1 MTKKLLITCKNLSKT
16 FPGLDEK
23 IINKLNLNI
32 NEGDHSAIVGV
43 SGSGKSTLL
52 HLMAGL
58 EKASSGQ
65 IKILDQDIASLTQ
78 DDLGVLRNTHLGF
91 VYQFHHLLSD
101 FNAVENVAIPL
112 LIRRYSYKLAFK
124 EAEALLKK
132 IGLNKR
138 LTHKPYELSGGERQR
153 VAIARS
159 LITKPKCI
167 LADEPTGNL
176 DSKTSEEIMK
186 LFGDIHK
193 LGNTVII
200 VTHEEEV
207 AAYAHRVIR
216 LRDGLIESDT
226 NNKN

>member
-1 MTKKLLITCKNLSKT
+1 MTKKLLIACKDLSKT
-16 FPGLDEK
+16 FPGLDEE
-23 IINKLNLNI
+23 IIKKLNLNI
-32 NEGDHSAIVGV
+32 NEGDHTAIIGV

-65 IKILDQDIASLTQ
+65 IEILDQDISFLNQ
-78 DDLGVLRNTHLGF
+78 DELGVLRNKHLGF

-101 FNAVENVAIPL
+101 FNAIENVAIPL
-112 LIRRYSYKLAFK
+112 LIRRYAYKQAFK

-132 IGLNKR
+132 IGLGKR
-138 LTHKPYELSGGERQR
+138 LTHKPSELSGGERQR

-176 DSKTSEEIMK
+176 DGKTAHFVFDLLLDLAKENRST
-186 LFGDIHK
+186 LV
-193 LGNTVII
+193 L
-200 VTHEEEV
+200 VTHDIQL
-207 AAYAHRVIR
+207 ASKLKFQYK
-216 LRDGLIESDT
+216 LNQGKLKKT
-226 NNKN
+226 

>member
-16 FPGLDEK
+16 FPGLDEE

-58 EKASSGQ
+58 EKVSSGQ

-78 DDLGVLRNTHLGF
+78 DDLGVLRNAHLGF

-101 FNAVENVAIPL
+101 FNAIENVAIPL

-124 EAEALLKK
+124 EAESLLKK

-176 DSKTSEEIMK
+176 DGKTAHFVFDLLLDLTKENRST
-186 LFGDIHK
+186 LV
-193 LGNTVII
+193 L
-200 VTHEEEV
+200 VTHDNQL
-207 AAYAHRVIR
+207 ASKLKFQYKLTQGKLKKI
-216 LRDGLIESDT
+216 
-226 NNKN
+226 

>member
-65 IKILDQDIASLTQ
+65 VKILDQDIASLTQ
-78 DDLGVLRNTHLGF
+78 DDLGVLRNMHLGF

-101 FNAVENVAIPL
+101 FNAIENVAIPL

-138 LTHKPYELSGGERQR
+138 LFHKPYELSGGERQR

-176 DSKTSEEIMK
+176 DGKTAHFVFDLLLDLTKENRSTMV
-186 LFGDIHK
+186 L
-193 LGNTVII
+193 
-200 VTHEEEV
+200 VTHDNQL
-207 AAYAHRVIR
+207 ASKLKFQYKLTQGKLKKI
-216 LRDGLIESDT
+216 
-226 NNKN
+226 

>member
-1 MTKKLLITCKNLSKT
+1 MTKKLLIACKNLSKT
-16 FPGLDEK
+16 FPGLDEE
-23 IINKLNLNI
+23 IIKKLNLNI
-32 NEGDHSAIVGV
+32 NEGDHTAIIGV

-65 IKILDQDIASLTQ
+65 IEILDQDISFLNQ
-78 DDLGVLRNTHLGF
+78 DELGALRNTHLGF

-101 FNAVENVAIPL
+101 FNAIENVAIPL
-112 LIRRYSYKLAFK
+112 LIRRYAYKQAFK

-132 IGLNKR
+132 IGLGKR
-138 LTHKPYELSGGERQR
+138 LTHKPSELSGGERQR

-176 DSKTSEEIMK
+176 DGKTAHFVFDLLLDLARENRST
-186 LFGDIHK
+186 LV
-193 LGNTVII
+193 L
-200 VTHEEEV
+200 VTHDIQL
-207 AAYAHRVIR
+207 ASKLKFQYK
-216 LRDGLIESDT
+216 LNQGKLKKT
-226 NNKN
+226 

>member
-58 EKASSGQ
+58 EKVSSGQ

-78 DDLGVLRNTHLGF
+78 DDLGVLRNAHLGF

-101 FNAVENVAIPL
+101 FNAIENVAIPL

-176 DSKTSEEIMK
+176 DGKTAHFVFDLLLDLTKENRST
-186 LFGDIHK
+186 LV
-193 LGNTVII
+193 L
-200 VTHEEEV
+200 VTHDNQL
-207 AAYAHRVIR
+207 ASKLKFQYKLTQGKLKKI
-216 LRDGLIESDT
+216 
-226 NNKN
+226 

>member
-1 MTKKLLITCKNLSKT
+1 MIKKLLIACKDLSKT
-16 FPGLDEK
+16 FPGLDEA

-32 NEGDHSAIVGV
+32 SEGDHTAIIGV

-65 IKILDQDIASLTQ
+65 VKILDQDISCLSQ
-78 DDLGVLRNTHLGF
+78 DELGVLRNTHLGF

-101 FNAVENVAIPL
+101 FNAIENVAIPL
-112 LIRRYSYKLAFK
+112 LIRRYTYKHAFK
-124 EAEALLKK
+124 EAEILLKK
-132 IGLNKR
+132 IGLGKR
-138 LTHKPYELSGGERQR
+138 LTHKPSELSGGERQR

-176 DSKTSEEIMK
+176 DGKTAHFVFDLLLDLAKENRST
-186 LFGDIHK
+186 LV
-193 LGNTVII
+193 L
-200 VTHEEEV
+200 VTHDNQL
-207 AAYAHRVIR
+207 ASKLKFQYK
-216 LRDGLIESDT
+216 LNQGKLKKT
-226 NNKN
+226 

>member
-16 FPGLDEK
+16 FPGLDEE

-78 DDLGVLRNTHLGF
+78 DDLGVLRNAHLGF
-91 VYQFHHLLSD
+91 IYQFHHLLSD
-101 FNAVENVAIPL
+101 FNAIENVAIPL

-176 DSKTSEEIMK
+176 DGKTAHFVFDLLLDLTKENRST
-186 LFGDIHK
+186 LV
-193 LGNTVII
+193 L
-200 VTHEEEV
+200 VTHDNQL
-207 AAYAHRVIR
+207 ASKLKFQYKLTLGKLKKI
-216 LRDGLIESDT
+216 
-226 NNKN
+226 

>member
-1 MTKKLLITCKNLSKT
+1 MTKKLLIACKDISKT
-16 FPGLDEK
+16 FPGLDEE
-23 IINKLNLNI
+23 IIKKLNLNI
-32 NEGDHSAIVGV
+32 KEDDHTAIVGV

-65 IKILDQDIASLTQ
+65 IEILDQDISFLNQ
-78 DDLGVLRNTHLGF
+78 DELGVLRNTHLGF

-101 FNAVENVAIPL
+101 FNAIENVAIPL
-112 LIRRYSYKLAFK
+112 LIRRYAYKQAFK

-132 IGLNKR
+132 IGLGKR
-138 LTHKPYELSGGERQR
+138 LTHKPSELSGGERQR

-176 DSKTSEEIMK
+176 DGKTAHFVFDLLLDLARENRST
-186 LFGDIHK
+186 LV
-193 LGNTVII
+193 L
-200 VTHEEEV
+200 VTHDIQL
-207 AAYAHRVIR
+207 ASKLKFQYK
-216 LRDGLIESDT
+216 LNQGKLKKT
-226 NNKN
+226 

>member
-1 MTKKLLITCKNLSKT
+1 MIKKLLIACKNLSKT
-16 FPGLDEK
+16 FPGLDEA

-32 NEGDHSAIVGV
+32 SEGDHTAIIGV

-65 IKILDQDIASLTQ
+65 VKILDQDISCLSQ
-78 DDLGVLRNTHLGF
+78 DELGVLRNTHLGF

-101 FNAVENVAIPL
+101 FNAIENVAIPL
-112 LIRRYSYKLAFK
+112 LIRRHTYKKAFK
-124 EAEALLKK
+124 EAETLLKK
-132 IGLNKR
+132 IGLGKR
-138 LTHKPYELSGGERQR
+138 LTHKPSELSGGERQR

-176 DSKTSEEIMK
+176 DGKTAHFVFDLLLDLAKENRST
-186 LFGDIHK
+186 LV
-193 LGNTVII
+193 L
-200 VTHEEEV
+200 VTHDNQL
-207 AAYAHRVIR
+207 ASKLKFQYK
-216 LRDGLIESDT
+216 LNQGKLKKT
-226 NNKN
+226 

>member
-1 MTKKLLITCKNLSKT
+1 MTKKLLIACKDVSKI
-16 FPGLDEK
+16 FPGLDEA

-32 NEGDHSAIVGV
+32 AEGDHTAIVGV

-65 IKILDQDIASLTQ
+65 IKILNQDISFLSQ
-78 DDLGVLRNTHLGF
+78 DELGVLRNTHLGF

-101 FNAVENVAIPL
+101 FNAIENVGIPL
-112 LIRRYSYKLAFK
+112 LIRRHPYKQAFK

-132 IGLNKR
+132 IGLGKR
-138 LTHKPYELSGGERQR
+138 LTHKPSQLSGGERQR

-176 DSKTSEEIMK
+176 DEKTAHFVFDLLLDLAKENSST
-186 LFGDIHK
+186 LA
-193 LGNTVII
+193 L
-200 VTHEEEV
+200 VTHDNQL
-207 AAYAHRVIR
+207 ASKLKFQYK
-216 LRDGLIESDT
+216 LNQGKLKKT
-226 NNKN
+226 

>member
-1 MTKKLLITCKNLSKT
+1 MTKTLLIACKNLSKS
-16 FPGLDEK
+16 FPSLDEE
-23 IINKLNLNI
+23 IINKLNLSI

-65 IKILDQDIASLTQ
+65 VKILDQDIASLTQ
-78 DDLGVLRNTHLGF
+78 DDLGILRNTHLGF

-101 FNAVENVAIPL
+101 FNAIENVAMPL
-112 LIRRYSYKLAFK
+112 LIRRYSYKLAFN

-176 DSKTSEEIMK
+176 DGKTAHFVFDLLLDLAKENRST
-186 LFGDIHK
+186 LV
-193 LGNTVII
+193 L
-200 VTHEEEV
+200 VTHDNQL
-207 AAYAHRVIR
+207 ASKLKFQYKLTQGKLKKI
-216 LRDGLIESDT
+216 
-226 NNKN
+226 

>member
-1 MTKKLLITCKNLSKT
+1 MTKKLLIACKNLSKT
-16 FPGLDEK
+16 FSGLDEA
-23 IINKLNLNI
+23 IINKLNLEI
-32 NEGDHSAIVGV
+32 FEGDHTAIVGV

-65 IKILDQDIASLTQ
+65 VKILDQDITSLSQ
-78 DDLGVLRNTHLGF
+78 DELGVLRNTHLGF

-101 FNAVENVAIPL
+101 FNAIENVAIPL
-112 LIRRYSYKLAFK
+112 LIRRDSYKQAFK

-132 IGLNKR
+132 IGLSKR
-138 LTHKPYELSGGERQR
+138 LTHKPSQLSGGERQR

-176 DSKTSEEIMK
+176 DGRTAHFVFDLLLELSKENRSTLILVSHDNQLASK
-186 LFGDIHK
+186 LKYQYK
-193 LGNTVII
+193 LNQGKLKKT
-200 VTHEEEV
+200 
-207 AAYAHRVIR
+207 
-216 LRDGLIESDT
+216 
-226 NNKN
+226 

>member
-1 MTKKLLITCKNLSKT
+1 MTKKLLIACKDLSKT
-16 FPGLDEK
+16 FPGLDEE
-23 IINKLNLNI
+23 IIKKLNLNI
-32 NEGDHSAIVGV
+32 KEGDHTAIVGV

-65 IKILDQDIASLTQ
+65 IEILDQDISFLNQ
-78 DDLGVLRNTHLGF
+78 DELGVLRNTYLGF

-101 FNAVENVAIPL
+101 FNAIENVAMPL
-112 LIRRYSYKLAFK
+112 LIRRYGYKQAFK

-132 IGLNKR
+132 IGLSKR
-138 LTHKPYELSGGERQR
+138 LTHKPSELSGGERQR

-176 DSKTSEEIMK
+176 DGKTAHFVFDLLLDLAKENRST
-186 LFGDIHK
+186 LV
-193 LGNTVII
+193 L
-200 VTHEEEV
+200 VTHDIQL
-207 AAYAHRVIR
+207 ASKLKFQYK
-216 LRDGLIESDT
+216 LNQGKLKKT
-226 NNKN
+226 

>member
-16 FPGLDEK
+16 FPGLDEE

-58 EKASSGQ
+58 EKVSSGQ

-78 DDLGVLRNTHLGF
+78 DDLGVLRNAHLGF

-101 FNAVENVAIPL
+101 FNAIENVAIPL

-138 LTHKPYELSGGERQR
+138 LFHKPYELSGGERQR

-176 DSKTSEEIMK
+176 DGKTAHFVFDLLLDLTKENRST
-186 LFGDIHK
+186 LV
-193 LGNTVII
+193 L
-200 VTHEEEV
+200 VTHDNQL
-207 AAYAHRVIR
+207 ASKLKFQYKLTQGKLKKI
-216 LRDGLIESDT
+216 
-226 NNKN
+226 

>member
-1 MTKKLLITCKNLSKT
+1 MTKKLLIACKDLSKT
-16 FPGLDEK
+16 FPGLDEE
-23 IINKLNLNI
+23 IIKKLNLNI
-32 NEGDHSAIVGV
+32 NEGDHTAIIGV

-65 IKILDQDIASLTQ
+65 IEILDQDISFLNQ
-78 DDLGVLRNTHLGF
+78 DELGVLRNTHLGF

-101 FNAVENVAIPL
+101 FNAIENVAMPL
-112 LIRRYSYKLAFK
+112 LIRRYAYKQAFK

-132 IGLNKR
+132 IGLGKR
-138 LTHKPYELSGGERQR
+138 LTHKPSELSGGERQR

-176 DSKTSEEIMK
+176 DGKTADFVFDLLLDLARENRST
-186 LFGDIHK
+186 LV
-193 LGNTVII
+193 L
-200 VTHEEEV
+200 VTHDIQL
-207 AAYAHRVIR
+207 ASKLKFQYK
-216 LRDGLIESDT
+216 LNQGKLKKT
-226 NNKN
+226 